1 MIKLYNVHPTL
12 QVPSEITIVGSS
24 KIILKK
30 KIGKKIDKSNFVVR
44 FNFANTNDFIDYTGS
59 KTSLMVINNHVYSS
73 LKKNLNKIDEFKNF
87 LVISPN
93 EINKFNSSLEFFFF
107 EKRIN
112 QLLLSLKFIRYF
124 KIFISL
130 ILILIKKNF
139 SVGFCFILLCLASGI
154 KINVYG
160 FDLEEDMTQ
169 RKHYYKDQKIGNVHD
184 LSAEHILLGKLKRHK
199 LVKFHG

>member
-44 FNFANTNDFIDYTGS
+44 FNFANTKDFIDYTGS

-139 SVGFCFILLCLASGI
+139 SVGFSFILLALASGVKLNI
-154 KINVYG
+154 FG
-160 FDLEEDMTQ
+160 FDLNEDMDK
-169 RKHYYKDQKIGNVHD
+169 REHYYKKQKIGGVHD
-184 LSAEHILLGKLKRHK
+184 LVSEHKILKKLKDLGIIK
-199 LVKFHG
+199 TC

>member
-30 KIGKKIDKSNFVVR
+30 KIGKEIDKSNFVVR

-139 SVGFCFILLCLASGI
+139 SVGFSFILLALASGVKLNI
-154 KINVYG
+154 FG
-160 FDLEEDMTQ
+160 FDLNEDMDK
-169 RKHYYKDQKIGNVHD
+169 REHYYKKQKIGGVHD
-184 LSAEHILLGKLKRHK
+184 LVSEHKILKKLKDLGIIK
-199 LVKFHG
+199 IC